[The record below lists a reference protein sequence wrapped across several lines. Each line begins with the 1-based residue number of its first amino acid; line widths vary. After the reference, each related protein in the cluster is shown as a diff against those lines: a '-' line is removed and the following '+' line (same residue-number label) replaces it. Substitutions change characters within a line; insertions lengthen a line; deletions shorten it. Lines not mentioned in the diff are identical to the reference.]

1 MSKRVKGSEGRGG
14 GRSTKLT
21 GALWRRLYPG
31 LVIVA
36 LAFAAVQ
43 FVLEMVA
50 WGNRVAAF
58 RGQSPAQTREDILGD
73 LAPFLED
80 AARRIPEDARV
91 LLVTNLYTYHGP
103 VPPVKEL
110 RARILLGERDLLEE
124 LEVSWVLYYTRTT
137 TGRYRIID
145 SEVLPVPARPPSTGR
160 GPDGVLGP
168 RAEGRSRAACDELS
182 RVGQV
187 PPGHK
192 LEWDGKSPGEEG

>member
-1 MSKRVKGSEGRGG
+1 M
-14 GRSTKLT
+14 
-21 GALWRRLYPG
+21 
-31 LVIVA
+31 A

-50 WGNRVAAF
+50 WVNRGAAF
-58 RGQSPAQTREDILGD
+58 RGQSPAQTREAMLGD

-80 AARRIPEDARV
+80 AARRIPADARV
-91 LLVTNLYTYHGP
+91 LLVTNESPWRARYLLLPRALYTYHGP
-103 VPPVKEL
+103 VPPVAEL

-137 TGRYRIID
+137 AGRYHIID
-145 SEVLPVPARPPSTGR
+145 SEVLPVPARPPSTRRPAG

-168 RAEGRSRAACDELS
+168 RVEGRSRAAGDELS

-192 LEWDGKSPGEEG
+192 LEWDGKSPVEEG